1 MRITAA
7 VSRAAGAG
15 FTLETVELDPPR
27 ADEILVRIAAGG
39 LCHTD
44 LAIRSAIT
52 PEHGPV
58 VLGHE
63 GAGVVEEVGD
73 AVSGVR
79 PGDRVIL
86 SYRSCRRCGRCLAGR
101 PAYCEQSM
109 RLNNSG
115 RRADGSATMRQAG
128 APVAGSFFGQSSFA
142 THALAST
149 DNVVVVADE
158 DADLATVAPLGCGF
172 QTGAGAVLNVLRP
185 GQDARFAVYGA
196 GGVGLSALLAAKAA
210 GAATT
215 VVVEPVAARRELAG
229 RLGATAVID
238 PTEGD
243 VVAAVREATGGGP
256 SHALDTTGIPSV
268 VADAVRALAPT
279 GTLVVV
285 GLGAAELTLDL
296 QDLMLNGKAVRG
308 CIEGDAVPQ
317 RFIPELLDLHAA
329 GRFPVQELI
338 TTYSFTDINR
348 AVADQ
353 RAGRAVKP
361 VLVW

>member
-7 VSRAAGAG
+7 VSRAAEAG

-27 ADEILVRIAAGG
+27 EDEILVRITAGG

-52 PEHGPV
+52 PKQGPV

-63 GAGVVEEVGD
+63 GAGVVEEVGE
-73 AVSGVR
+73 AVAGVN
-79 PGDRVIL
+79 PGDRVVL

-101 PAYCEQSM
+101 PAYCEESM

-115 RRADGSATMRQAG
+115 RRVDGSATIRQDG
-128 APVAGSFFGQSSFA
+128 VPVAGSFFGQSSFA

-149 DNVVVVADE
+149 DNVVVVAP
-158 DADLATVAPLGCGF
+158 DADLTTVAPLGCGF

-185 GQDARFAVYGA
+185 GPDAGFVVYGA
-196 GGVGLSALLAAKAA
+196 GGVGLSALLAAKVA
-210 GAATT
+210 GAASL
-215 VVVEPVAARRELAG
+215 VVVEPVAERRALAE

-238 PTEGD
+238 PAAGD

-256 SHALDTTGIPSV
+256 THALDTTGIPAV
-268 VADAVRALAPT
+268 VADAALALAPT

-285 GLGAAELTLDL
+285 GLGEAQLTLDL
-296 QDLMLNGKAVRG
+296 QDLMLNGKTVRG

-329 GRFPVQELI
+329 GRFPVDELI
-338 TTYSFTDINR
+338 TTYSFKDINQ
-348 AVADQ
+348 AVDDQ
-353 RAGRAVKP
+353 RSGRTVKP